1 MPTNPKRKVSAEL
14 SSIVRITR
22 FPLIFCVVLVHTCL
36 PMEND
41 LPTTVFK
48 VLPPRVEMWFLIS
61 SYLFFYSFEG
71 WDWGL
76 FGDKLRRRFHSLF
89 IPYLIWNAFA
99 LLVFFLVHQ
108 LFPGQISSG
117 FMNVG
122 QFTAMEYLRSFWD
135 VFDGNPIS
143 YPLWFLRDLMVLFLF
158 APLFHVLLR
167 GRLGWGVIAVI
178 LLNELFQFVD
188 VRAVNSA
195 SWFAIGSFLAIQQF
209 DVVKQLKESRY
220 ATIVLYLAF
229 MVASFF
235 SDAFLP
241 FSRFIGVFAAFDIA
255 RILVNRGIK
264 VPDILT
270 EVTFFVYVFHG
281 CIIMMIAKAIT
292 RLWQGNQVMLVIGYF
307 MAPVLM
313 TIICVCIYC
322 GLKRLFPRV
331 TSVIVGKRM
340 K

>member
-1 MPTNPKRKVSAEL
+1 MSSNPKRTVPAEL

-22 FPLIFCVVLVHTCL
+22 FPLIFCVVLMHTCL
-36 PMEND
+36 PMDND

-61 SYLFFYSFEG
+61 SFLFFYSFEG

-76 FGDKLRRRFHSLF
+76 FCDKLRRRFHSLF

-108 LFPGQISSG
+108 FFPGQISSG
-117 FMNVG
+117 FMNVSR
-122 QFTAMEYLRSFWD
+122 FTAMDYLRSFWD

-158 APLFHVLLR
+158 APLFYVLLR
-167 GRLGWGVIAVI
+167 RRLGWAVIAVI
-178 LLNELFQFVD
+178 FLNELFQFVD
-188 VRAVNSA
+188 IRAVNSA

-209 DVVKQLKESRY
+209 DVVERLKDSRY
-220 ATIVLYLAF
+220 VTIVLYLIF

-235 SDAFLP
+235 SV
-241 FSRFIGVFAAFDIA
+241 RFVSVSHFFGVFAAFDVA
-255 RILVNRGIK
+255 RMLVIKGVK
-264 VPDILT
+264 VPDLLT

-281 CIIMMIAKAIT
+281 CVIMMIAKVIAMLC
-292 RLWQGNQVMLVIGYF
+292 RGNQVLLVVGYF
-307 MAPVLM
+307 VAPVVM
-313 TIICVCIYC
+313 TVICVGIYC
-322 GLKRLFPRV
+322 GLKRVMPKF

>member
-1 MPTNPKRKVSAEL
+1 MPSNPKRTVPTEL

-22 FPLIFCVVLVHTCL
+22 FPLIFCVVLIHTHL
-36 PMEND
+36 PMDND
-41 LPTTVFK
+41 LPMTVFK
-48 VLPPRVEMWFLIS
+48 MLPPRIEMWFLIS
-61 SYLFFYSFEG
+61 SFLFFYSFEG

-76 FGDKLRRRFHSLF
+76 FGDKLRRRFQSLF

-99 LLVFFLVHQ
+99 LLVFYLVHRN
-108 LFPGQISSG
+108 FAEMISPD

-122 QFTAMEYLRSFWD
+122 QFTAMDFLRSFWD

-158 APLFHVLLR
+158 APLFYVLLR
-167 GRLGWGVIAVI
+167 GRLGWAVIAVI

-195 SWFAIGSFLAIQQF
+195 SWFAIGSFFAIQQV
-209 DVVKQLKESRY
+209 DVVKRLKDSRY
-220 ATIVLYLAF
+220 ATIVLFLIF

-235 SDAFLP
+235 SD
-241 FSRFIGVFAAFDIA
+241 RFVPVSHFFGAFAAFDVA
-255 RILVNRGIK
+255 RMLVSRGVK
-264 VPDILT
+264 VPDLLT

-281 CIIMMIAKAIT
+281 CIIMIITKAIA
-292 RLWQGNQVMLVIGYF
+292 RLWYGNQVLLVIGYF
-307 MAPVLM
+307 LAPVVM
-313 TIICVCIYC
+313 TLICVGVYC
-322 GLKRLFPRV
+322 GLKRLFPRF